1 MYCTKKSKFR
11 TQNPK
16 ITNYGL
22 EMIGWMGPSIWNLVP
37 EDIKKTKT
45 LDLFKEEVKKLTFD
59 NCPCKL
65 CKEYIRGIGFL
76 DQELRIRQ

>member
-16 ITNYGL
+16 ITHYGL

-37 EDIKKTKT
+37 EIPLRRKSKNELLTIVPAN
-45 LDLFKEEVKKLTFD
+45 FVKSIYKASDF
-59 NCPCKL
+59 
-65 CKEYIRGIGFL
+65 
-76 DQELRIRQ
+76 